1 MQRDRSKSDAMFLA
15 AMGLKIR
22 KARKAAKLTQQE
34 VADLIPMHRSGLSHI
49 EMGKN
54 APLITTLK
62 RIAEVLNNEL
72 IDLLR

>member
-1 MQRDRSKSDAMFLA
+1 MQRNRSKTDAAFLA

-62 RIAEVLNNEL
+62 RIAEVLNK
-72 IDLLR
+72 DVKSLL

>member
-1 MQRDRSKSDAMFLA
+1 MQRNRSTSDAAFLA
-15 AMGLKIR
+15 AMGLKIK
-22 KARKAAKLTQQE
+22 KARKAAKLKQQE

-62 RIAEVLNNEL
+62 RIAEVLNL
-72 IDLLR
+72 SIKDIL